1 MKKSILLVGAF
12 LIFFSA
18 HVFAEGPKFHAGA
31 DLGFLIS
38 TISGGFGLTQFGI
51 GGNFMV
57 LDLFMKG
64 FVLGGNK

>member
-12 LIFFSA
+12 FIFFSA
-18 HVFAEGPKFHAGA
+18 HVFAESPKFHAGA
-31 DLGFLIS
+31 DLGLSIS
-38 TISGGFGLTQFGI
+38 TVSGGGLTQLGI